1 MLNIGRLFESQ
12 EKFEIDVESSKRIL
26 VCGKTGYGKSY
37 TLGVF
42 LEELNSNENVISIV
56 VDPQGIFWTMCQVN
70 KDEGNLL
77 LDWNSEPKKFG
88 INILVPGDPVER
100 YGGRDIID
108 EMENRG
114 VRFQSLLLN
123 PSDVSAE
130 MWCDLFN
137 LDINELMGILLFKI
151 VRNCKQKLKKDFF
164 IEDMIKEI
172 ESARA
177 LDATKEAVIRKLE
190 MAIDWGIFEQY
201 RYKEIWEIV
210 SQTEINVL
218 DLSTIEQARYGLRN
232 LVVGVLARFIFNQRT
247 VARRREALGLSSTLP
262 KVWFAIDEAQN
273 FCPSGKSS
281 LAKDILIRWA
291 KEGRQ
296 PGLSLVVASQQPSAI
311 DKEILSQCGLKII
324 HRITAR
330 DDRKAIN
337 AISEDYLDKFLEND
351 LNKVTKI
358 GEALFI
364 DDEKEHAELVKVRPR
379 MSEHGG
385 GGG

>member
-1 MLNIGRLFESQ
+1 MNKYDLQGR
-12 EKFEIDVESSKRIL
+12 IA
-26 VCGKTGYGKSY
+26 T
-37 TLGVF
+37 
-42 LEELNSNENVISIV
+42 
-56 VDPQGIFWTMCQVN
+56 
-70 KDEGNLL
+70 EGNLL

-88 INILVPGDPVER
+88 VNILVPGDPVER

-190 MAIDWGIFEQY
+190 
-201 RYKEIWEIV
+201 IWEIV
-210 SQTEINVL
+210 SLTEINVL

-296 PGLSLVVASQQPSAI
+296 PGLSLLVASQQPSAI
-311 DKEILSQCGLKII
+311 DKEILTQCGLKII
-324 HRITAR
+324 HRITSR

-351 LNKVTKI
+351 LKKVTKI

-385 GGG
+385 RGG